1 VKKMNKKLR
10 FSILTSI
17 ATAAMVAVPALSWA
31 IPLSPGDRIRISVPA
46 DDAIPE
52 TYRFSGI
59 YEVNL
64 DGTLQVPFLD
74 PMPAAGLE
82 VAQVQQQLTDSLVSG
97 GLFQPQFLQVTAQ
110 VVDWGPVQVTVAGAT
125 FEPGRILV
133 TDQTPSEAAPR
144 DAVVEET
151 ETEPFTISGEYPV
164 GRYLTAVLR
173 RAGGLTPKADIEN
186 VRLIRGD
193 EEIVVDLSGVL
204 SGEPVEDIPL
214 IAGDQVIVPELTQIQ
229 PGLVRPSQVTPS
241 AIAIFL
247 SNQTDPGGGGTNG
260 EVTQVAYGSRF
271 SQAVVAAQCAG
282 GTRSTNAN
290 RRVTLIQTNRTT
302 GQTEVF
308 DRKVEDL
315 LRNSND
321 TEINPYLM
329 PEDSI
334 VCYDSAVTNTSG
346 VLDFIGNILN
356 PFRTLRSIFFD

>member
-1 VKKMNKKLR
+1 MIKGLR
-10 FSILTSI
+10 FSLLTSV
-17 ATAAMVAVPALSWA
+17 ATAAMLAVPALSWA
-31 IPLSPGDRIRISVPA
+31 LPLSPGDRIRISVPA

-64 DGTLQVPFLD
+64 DGTLQVPFLE

-82 VAQVQQQLTDSLVSG
+82 VAQVQEQLTDSLVSG

-144 DAVVEET
+144 DVVVEET
-151 ETEPFTISGEYPV
+151 QTEPFTISGEYPV
-164 GRYLTAVLR
+164 GRYLTSVLR

-204 SGEPVEDIPL
+204 SGEPVEDIAL
-214 IAGDQVIVPELTQIQ
+214 IAGDQIVVPELTQIQ
-229 PGLVRPSQVTPS
+229 PELVRPSQVTPS

-247 SNQTDPGGGGTNG
+247 SNQTTPGGSGGNG

-290 RRVTLIQTNRTT
+290 RRVTLIQTNRST

-334 VCYDSAVTNTSG
+334 VCYDSAVTNTTG

>member
-1 VKKMNKKLR
+1 MNKRIR
-10 FSILTSI
+10 FSLLTSI

-31 IPLSPGDRIRISVPA
+31 LPLSPGDRIRISVPA
-46 DDAIPE
+46 DDAVPE

-64 DGTLQVPFLD
+64 DGTIQVPFLE

-82 VAQVQQQLTDSLVSG
+82 VAQLQQQLTDSLISG

-133 TDQTPSEAAPR
+133 TDQAPSEMAPR
-144 DAVVEET
+144 ETVVVET
-151 ETEPFTISGEYPV
+151 RVEPFTISGEYPV

-186 VRLIRGD
+186 IRLIRGT
-193 EEIVVDLSGVL
+193 EEKVVDLSGVL
-204 SGEPVEDIPL
+204 SGEPVEDLPL
-214 IAGDQVIVPELTQIQ
+214 IAGDQIVVPELTQIQ
-229 PGLVRPSQVTPS
+229 PELVRPSQVTPA

-247 SNQTDPGGGGTNG
+247 SNQTDPGSGGG

-346 VLDFIGNILN
+346 VLNFIGNILN